1 MSLGRAWLSAFAAA
15 SLITILPASAE
26 TMMMGQDQA
35 QPVRGLWLTT
45 PFPERTV
52 DFGDTVKLDIS
63 LKNKAMPPERV
74 ELALDGLPEGWTSE
88 IDGSGSKV
96 SAAIVGTDDTETLH
110 LILTPPKDS
119 PKSAGTFAFNVRGT
133 VENATPGA
141 PSKLDLPIK
150 LTMAEARPAKLTLDP
165 KLPSLRG
172 TAKSSFDFE
181 LKLKNDSPKDTVV
194 NLASKAPDGFQVA
207 FTEGY
212 GSQEITSLPVKANET
227 KTIKAKVK
235 APQNVAAGTYDVAI
249 GAQSDSITA
258 AAPLHLQITGQPK
271 IALMG
276 PGGLLSGTATAGE
289 ERDFTFTVAN
299 TGSDTARDVTLTAR
313 APSGWKAEMEPK
325 TLGELA
331 PDAKQE
337 ISLHLTPAKNA
348 VAGDYMTSVRA
359 SGSGVSN
366 SADFRVTVATSTLWG
381 ATGLGVIA
389 AALLVMAVGV
399 RRYGRR

>member
-1 MSLGRAWLSAFAAA
+1 MSLGRAWLPALAAA

-35 QPVRGLWLTT
+35 PPVRGLWLTT
-45 PFPERTV
+45 AFPERTV

-63 LKNKAMPPERV
+63 LKNKALPPERV
-74 ELALDGLPEGWTSE
+74 ELALDGLPKGWTSE

-96 SAAIVGTDDTETLH
+96 SAAMVGTDDTETLH
-110 LILTPPKDS
+110 VVLTPPKGGA
-119 PKSAGTFAFNVRGT
+119 KTAGTFSFDVRGT
-133 VENATPGA
+133 VEDPAQGA
-141 PSKLDLPIK
+141 PQTLSLPIK
-150 LTMAEARPAKLTLDP
+150 LTMAEAKPAKLTLEP

-181 LKLKNDSPKDTVV
+181 LTLKNDSPKDTVV
-194 NLASKAPDGFQVA
+194 NLTSKAPDGFQVA

-212 GSQEITSLPVKANET
+212 GSQEITSLPIKANET

-249 GAQSDSITA
+249 GAQSDAVTA
-258 AAPLHLQITGQPK
+258 QAPLHLQITGQPE
-271 IALMG
+271 IVLMG

-289 ERDFTFTVAN
+289 ERDFSFTLAN
-299 TGSDTARDVTLTAR
+299 TGTDAARDVTLTAH

-325 TLGELA
+325 TLDELA
-331 PDAKQE
+331 PDGKQE
-337 ISLHLTPAKNA
+337 VSLHLTPAKNA